1 MFLIFCA
8 GHHDMCAATS
18 LALASFL
25 AKDAEVE
32 VPDTWEE
39 VPDGGMLVDVEPGSD
54 EFLTVEVSCAVGLL
68 YVMFGPGL

>member
-1 MFLIFCA
+1 
-8 GHHDMCAATS
+8 MCAATS

-39 VPDGGMLVDVEPGSD
+39 VPDGGMLADVELGSD
-54 EFLTVEVSCAVGLL
+54 EYSLVEVSCALGLL
-68 YVMFGPGL
+68 

>member
-1 MFLIFCA
+1 MFLFFCA
-8 GHHDMCAATS
+8 GHHDLCAATS

-39 VPDGGMLVDVEPGSD
+39 VPDGGMLADVELGSD
-54 EFLTVEVSCAVGLL
+54 EYSLVEVSCALGLL
-68 YVMFGPGL
+68 

>member
-1 MFLIFCA
+1 
-8 GHHDMCAATS
+8 MCAATS

-39 VPDGGMLVDVEPGSD
+39 VPDGGMLADVEPGSD
-54 EFLTVEVSCAVGLL
+54 EYLLVEVSCAVGLL
-68 YVMFGPGL
+68 